1 MRRAGVIGVVLLSL
15 LTGCVSAGQAWTPG
29 PIITDSVTPPPVT
42 PPPTTP
48 GTATPSATAS
58 TPAKPTVPDAA
69 GALDVS
75 TYDEASH
82 FASPTGRI
90 WCALAGDWALCHFP
104 RDMNMTK
111 VPKPSKVCPGAGI
124 DVTGVGITTK
134 GVDYF
139 CSGGAEAL
147 PQTNGGYTGWWKST
161 GYPSVTYEGQ
171 KMATLPYGRK
181 LVHGELICLSEQ
193 TGITCGNTT
202 TGRGF
207 KISRAG
213 VTFIT

>member
-1 MRRAGVIGVVLLSL
+1 MRRAGVIGVIL
-15 LTGCVSAGQAWTPG
+15 LTLLAGCVRASDNWTPG
-29 PIITDSVTPPPVT
+29 PVITESVTPPPVT
-42 PPPTTP
+42 PATV
-48 GTATPSATAS
+48 TPSATAS
-58 TPAKPTVPDAA
+58 TPARPAVPDAA
-69 GALDVS
+69 GALDVK
-75 TYDEASH
+75 TYESAH

-104 RDMNMTK
+104 RDMNMGK

-124 DVTGVGITTK
+124 DVTGVGVTK
-134 GVDYF
+134 DGVDYF

-147 PQTNGGYTGWWKST
+147 PQTNGLYTAWWKST
-161 GYPSVTYEGQ
+161 GYPAVTYDGQ

-181 LVHGELICLSEQ
+181 LVHGNLICLSEQ
-193 TGITCGNTT
+193 SGITCGNTS
-202 TGRGF
+202 TGAGF

>member
-1 MRRAGVIGVVLLSL
+1 MRRAGVIGVILLTL
-15 LTGCVSAGQAWTPG
+15 LTGCVRASDNWTPG
-29 PIITDSVTPPPVT
+29 PVITESVTPPPVT
-42 PPPTTP
+42 PATV
-48 GTATPSATAS
+48 TPSATAS
-58 TPAKPTVPDAA
+58 TPARPAVPDAA
-69 GALDVS
+69 GALDVK
-75 TYDEASH
+75 TYESAH

-104 RDMNMTK
+104 RDMNMGK

-124 DVTGVGITTK
+124 DVTGVGVTK
-134 GVDYF
+134 DGVDYF

-147 PQTNGGYTGWWKST
+147 PQTNGLYTAWWKST
-161 GYPSVTYEGQ
+161 GYPAVTYDGQ

-181 LVHGELICLSEQ
+181 LVHGNLICLSEQ
-193 TGITCGNTT
+193 SGITCGNTS
-202 TGRGF
+202 TGAGF

>member
-1 MRRAGVIGVVLLSL
+1 LRRAGVIGVILLSL
-15 LTGCVSAGQAWTPG
+15 LTGCVSAAQTWTPG
-29 PIITDSVTPPPVT
+29 PIITESVTPPPFT
-42 PPPTTP
+42 PGATTP
-48 GTATPSATAS
+48 TPAVS

-75 TYDEASH
+75 TYESAH

-104 RDMNMTK
+104 RGMNMSK

-124 DVTGVGITTK
+124 DVTGVSVTTE

-139 CSGGAEAL
+139 CSGGAESL
-147 PQTNGGYTGWWKST
+147 PQANGTYTSWWKST
-161 GYPSVTYEGQ
+161 GYPSVTYDGQ

-181 LVHGELICLSEQ
+181 LVDGELICLSEKS
-193 TGITCGNTT
+193 GITCGNLTSR
-202 TGRGF
+202 RGF
-207 KISRAG
+207 KISRSG
-213 VTFIT
+213 VTFLT